1 MDDESRA
8 RSRNEHGQ
16 YVGRISLDAVL
27 DVFEG
32 RDDAARPL
40 TATDVM
46 EALDCSRRTAHNKLN
61 ELEERGDLATR
72 KVGARSRV
80 FWIPMPAREE
90 STAGRAADST
100 DSASPSETG
109 DSGEAKADDP
119 DDLDHPPAVSSAIER
134 ADLPGSGPMLD
145 ARREA
150 LSAAYQYLTDHPEA
164 KKADFL
170 RDVYHDYPAGFESA
184 EGWWNAIQPA
194 LKQLPGVD
202 PPEERGH
209 IWHFL
214 GG

>member
-1 MDDESRA
+1 MEEESRA

-16 YVGRISLDAVL
+16 YVGRIELDDVLAV
-27 DVFEG
+27 FRARE
-32 RDDAARPL
+32 DAARPL

-61 ELEERGDLATR
+61 ELEEGGELATR

-80 FWIPMPAREE
+80 WWVPLTGDAHAATASSSAVGDS
-90 STAGRAADST
+90 STAET
-100 DSASPSETG
+100 TG
-109 DSGEAKADDP
+109 DAGTATEEAGS
-119 DDLDHPPAVSSAIER
+119 DHPPAISAAIEQ

-150 LSAAYQYLTDHPEA
+150 LSAAYEYLTDHPEA
-164 KKADFL
+164 KKANFL
-170 RDVYHDYPAGFESA
+170 RDVYYDYPAGFESP

>member
-1 MDDESRA
+1 MDEESRA
-8 RSRNEHGQ
+8 RPRNEHGQ
-16 YVGRISLDAVL
+16 YVDRIRLDRVL
-27 DVFEG
+27 DVFEA
-32 RDDAARPL
+32 RDDFARPL
-40 TATDVM
+40 TASDVM

-80 FWIPMPAREE
+80 WWVPMPDPE
-90 STAGRAADST
+90 GT
-100 DSASPSETG
+100 DAETT
-109 DSGEAKADDP
+109 ERDDP
-119 DDLDHPPAVSSAIER
+119 SADMRPAVSDAIAD

-150 LSAAYQYLTDHPEA
+150 LSAAYDYLADHPEA

-170 RDVYHDYPAGFESA
+170 GDVYYDYPAGFESA